1 MNHSDNVSRAENQQ
15 ERLIKIGWIIG
26 FVDGEGCFSVGFIKQ
41 PDRLGRKGYK
51 LGIQPYYE
59 FAVTQGV
66 SSKDALLT
74 LKKFFGVGELYIN
87 KRYDNHKEH
96 LYRYT
101 VRKKEYLLNIIIPF
115 FEKHQLQTQKRK
127 SFAIFAKCMKMI
139 DQKRHLTKTG
149 LIKIIK
155 LTENMNHKQRKS
167 NLIRI
172 LRNQTPK
179 LAISKMKPWAR

>member
-1 MNHSDNVSRAENQQ
+1 MKQSKNAIRAENQQ
-15 ERLIKIGWIIG
+15 ERLIKIGWVVG
-26 FVDGEGCFSVGFIKQ
+26 FVDGEGCFSIGFIKQ
-41 PDRLGRKGYK
+41 PDRPDRKGYK

-59 FAVTQGV
+59 FAVTQGI
-66 SSKDALLT
+66 SSKNSLLA

-101 VRKKEYLLNIIIPF
+101 VRKREHLLNVIIPF

-127 SFAIFAKCMKMI
+127 SFKIFSKCLRMI
-139 DQKRHLTKTG
+139 DQGMHLQRDKM
-149 LIKIIK
+149 IKIIK
-155 LTENMNHKQRKS
+155 LTENMNHKRRKN

>member
-1 MNHSDNVSRAENQQ
+1 MIQSNNVSRAENQQ
-15 ERLIKIGWIIG
+15 ERLIKIGWVVG
-26 FVDGEGCFSVGFIKQ
+26 FVDGEGCFTIGFIKQ
-41 PDRLGRKGYK
+41 PDRPDRKGYK

-59 FAVTQGV
+59 FAVTQGI
-66 SSKDALLT
+66 SSKSSLLAL
-74 LKKFFGVGELYIN
+74 KEFFGVGELYIN

-101 VRKKEYLLNIIIPF
+101 VRRREDILNIIIPF

-127 SFAIFAKCMKMI
+127 SFEIFVQCMRMI
-139 DQKRHLTKTG
+139 EKKEHLEKDG

-155 LTENMNHKQRKS
+155 LTENMNHKRRKVT
-167 NLIRI
+167 LISI